1 MLEENHFLAYTMC
14 DSSKASC
21 KPWHDLY
28 ERNKINRI
36 KIIIIFKIITF
47 VNILDIGNNW
57 LLFIT
62 V

>member
-14 DSSKASC
+14 DLSKASC

-28 ERNKINRI
+28 ERNKINRS